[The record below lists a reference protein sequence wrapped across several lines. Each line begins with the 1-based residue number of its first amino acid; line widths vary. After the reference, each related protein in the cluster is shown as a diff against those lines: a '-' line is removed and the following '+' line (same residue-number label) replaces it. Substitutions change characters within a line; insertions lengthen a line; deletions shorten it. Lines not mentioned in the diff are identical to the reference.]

1 MRAGGGWRDC
11 GAHLARARARVA
23 FRARAR
29 DPEMRCRLASRQVR
43 VYLQKVK
50 HLEYEHK
57 NNLNNIASEGARA
70 RGNARRRSRL

>member
-1 MRAGGGWRDC
+1 
-11 GAHLARARARVA
+11 
-23 FRARAR
+23 
-29 DPEMRCRLASRQVR
+29 MRCRLASRQVR

-70 RGNARRRSRL
+70 RGSARRRSRL